1 MSGNDPAATGAD
13 GLDLHAMLDDAK
25 ARAGAVWDE
34 LTTAEKDAMK
44 RTADRFLQLT
54 RGALTGKADERFD
67 AEMAHVQFQA
77 KAFAFRGKGL
87 AGRAFWAA
95 AEAAAKRGAEIAL
108 KLAAKAGALALA
120 SL

>member
-1 MSGNDPAATGAD
+1 MSDPD

-25 ARAGAVWDE
+25 ERAGEVWGE
-34 LTTAEKDAMK
+34 LTTAEKAAME
-44 RTADRFLQLT
+44 RSADRFLQLT
-54 RGALTGKADERFD
+54 RGALVGKPDGD
-67 AEMAHVQFQA
+67 YDHEMEHVAFQV
-77 KAFAFRGKGL
+77 KAFGFRGKGV

-120 SL
+120 GL